1 MEKKTLK
8 MNTKKIIHHEVE
20 LQVHSKKHSIFDLSW
35 SCFINWLIFF
45 WRISLNNC
53 DHKISAVF
61 QLVTAYESNWYFQ
74 RVKPLFQKF
83 SKLYYYNFF
92 VLVWWLNFSITLSI
106 TILTILSNDN
116 THMMHEGEKSFIKKS
131 FILDIPSIYI

>member
-1 MEKKTLK
+1 
-8 MNTKKIIHHEVE
+8 MNLTDIFKELNHYFKNSVNYTII
-20 LQVHSKKHSIFDLSW
+20 
-35 SCFINWLIFF
+35 
-45 WRISLNNC
+45 IS
-53 DHKISAVF
+53 
-61 QLVTAYESNWYFQ
+61 
-74 RVKPLFQKF
+74 
-83 SKLYYYNFF
+83 F